1 MALDK
6 ELKTKIG
13 SLIDECLITHGIQ
26 THECD
31 KEHWKFHSE
40 DDFKYGH
47 KAGVVMGIIL
57 GYYIAKYGKLPDN
70 EDLTEM
76 TKMVELR
83 KYEIRKSFADI
94 HFFYK
99 V

>member
-1 MALDK
+1 MVLDK
-6 ELKTKIG
+6 EFQDKIK
-13 SLIDECLITHGIQ
+13 SLIDECLIPHGIQ

-31 KEHWKFHSE
+31 KEHWGFHTE

-47 KAGVVMGIIL
+47 KAGLVLGIIL
-57 GYYIAKYGKLPDN
+57 GYYIAKYGEVPTG

-76 TKMVELR
+76 TEMVESR
-83 KYEIRKSFADI
+83 RDDIKKSFSDI